1 MNVIPFFIGIVFIF
15 LHLMAN
21 YLLPAERIK
30 RLIWFSFSGGLA
42 VSYVF
47 VYLLPTLHQEQANIE
62 EKYRALAMESEIYFV
77 GLLGVVV
84 FLGIQLIVRRK
95 DVSHTSSFWVAVA
108 FYTFYNAL
116 ISFTVLSVDVVG
128 VQALFYSIA
137 IGLHIIAVAHDMY
150 REFPNEYSKKG
161 RYILAGGIVIGWI
174 FALTVELN
182 PLIKAIVFAFISGA
196 MIFNVFK
203 NELPNEK
210 EIHYFTFTI
219 GVFSY
224 TVLTMSLKFFFE
236 W

>member
-1 MNVIPFFIGIVFIF
+1 MNVIPFFIGIVFIM

-21 YLLPAERIK
+21 KLLPTERMKQIV
-30 RLIWFSFSGGLA
+30 WFSFSGGLA

-47 VYLLPTLHQEQANIE
+47 VYLLPTLHQEQVNIAD
-62 EKYRALAMESEIYFV
+62 KYRALAMESEIYFI
-77 GLLGVVV
+77 GLLGVVIFV
-84 FLGIQLIVRRK
+84 GIQLIVRRNI
-95 DVSHTSSFWVAVA
+95 VSHTSSFWVAVA

-116 ISFTVLSVDVVG
+116 ISFTVLSVDVSG
-128 VQALFYSIA
+128 VQAVFYSFA

-150 REFPNEYSKKG
+150 REFPDEYSHKG
-161 RYILAGGIVIGWI
+161 RYILAGGIVVGWI
-174 FALTVELN
+174 FALTLELN

-203 NELPNEK
+203 NELPNDK
-210 EIHYFTFTI
+210 EIHYPTFVI

-224 TVLTMSLKFFFE
+224 TAITMSLKFFFE